1 VGRRLAEASGVWRL
15 EESASWRLRI
25 RQARREKEEGVEAVR
40 TAADMTRS
48 PMFFLLLLIAT
59 ALFSAFIV
67 DAGIH
72 LWTMFSNAIAEAVDR
87 INAVGVTVTYSGYET
102 GIPRWDEIAG
112 RIERVGI
119 IEVTYTEPSINP
131 RWAADQIAAPLTAVL
146 WILVAALIILI
157 IYAYREHD
165 ED

>member
-1 VGRRLAEASGVWRL
+1 M
-15 EESASWRLRI
+15 
-25 RQARREKEEGVEAVR
+25 EAVR
-40 TAADMTRS
+40 AVADMTRS

-72 LWTMFSNAIAEAVDR
+72 LWNVFNNALTGAVNS
-87 INAVGVTVTYSGYET
+87 INTGGVT
-102 GIPRWDEIAG
+102 A
-112 RIERVGI
+112 
-119 IEVTYTEPSINP
+119 TYTEPSINP
-131 RWAADQIAAPLTAVL
+131 RWAADQIAGPLTAVL

>member
-1 VGRRLAEASGVWRL
+1 
-15 EESASWRLRI
+15 
-25 RQARREKEEGVEAVR
+25 
-40 TAADMTRS
+40 MTRS

-72 LWTMFSNAIAEAVDR
+72 MWTMFSNAIAEAVDR
-87 INAVGVTVTYSGYET
+87 INAANAIAEAVDRINAAGVTVTYSGYET
-102 GIPRWDEIAG
+102 GIPRWYEIAG

-131 RWAADQIAAPLTAVL
+131 RWAADQIAGPLTAVL